1 MSQSLDARLR
11 AIEIPVPSGLA
22 ARALAQAGRRAP
34 RSLVGGKFRRRLV
47 VSLALIT
54 VLFGGN
60 MTAAYFLPRYSEAL
74 AGAYLVGAISGP
86 VLRAAGLA
94 DAQLTSAND
103 TVVSAG
109 HSLRL
114 VAAYADT
121 DRTIIFVEID
131 GQPLQVVSEAQPPTG
146 ALAIGDVQVS
156 DQFGHQYAPVAGAHS
171 VFDPIEVEP
180 LVWPASAQGAR
191 LTIQVANIEPLSGPH
206 QLIAGSWTLHVT
218 LFQQTAE
225 RLPLPPSGSIA
236 GTHYAFTA
244 VHLSSALLQIHIG
257 VSGDAANKLD
267 QANASR
273 PTDAA
278 GQRARGEEIGRIMS
292 GYFKATL
299 IAPDGLIVSP
309 RSWDAGDGWINATYP
324 GVGPG
329 TYHVLIGD
337 PTVGVYDSTIV
348 VPAS

>member
-1 MSQSLDARLR
+1 MNQTLEARLR

-22 ARALAQAGRRAP
+22 ERALAQAGSRGP
-34 RSLVGGKFRRRLV
+34 RSQVARKFRTRLV

-60 MTAAYFLPRYSEAL
+60 MTAAYFLPRYGEAL

-94 DAQLTSAND
+94 NAQLTSAND
-103 TVVSAG
+103 TAVSAG

-121 DRTIIFVEID
+121 DRTILFVEID
-131 GQPLQVVSEAQPPTG
+131 GQPLQVVSEAQPATG
-146 ALAIGDVQVS
+146 ALAIGDVRVS
-156 DQFGHQYAPVAGAHS
+156 DQFGHQYQPISGAHS

-180 LVWPASAQGAR
+180 LAWPASVEGAR
-191 LTIQVANIEPLSGPH
+191 LTIEVANIEPLVGPH
-206 QLIAGSWTLHVT
+206 QLIPGSWTLHVT
-218 LFQQTAE
+218 LFQQTAK
-225 RLPLPPSGSIA
+225 RLPLPLSGSIG
-236 GTHYAFTA
+236 GTHYSFTA
-244 VHLSSALLQIHIG
+244 VHLSSALLQIHIR
-257 VSGDAANKLD
+257 VTGDAVKMLD
-267 QANASR
+267 QVNASR
-273 PTDAA
+273 PADAA

-292 GYFKATL
+292 GYFKAIL
-299 IAPDGLIVSP
+299 IASDGSVVSP
-309 RSWDAGDGWINATYP
+309 RSWDAGDGLINATYP

-329 TYHVLIGD
+329 TYHVVIGD
-337 PTVGVYDSTIV
+337 PGIGVYDSTIV

>member
-1 MSQSLDARLR
+1 
-11 AIEIPVPSGLA
+11 
-22 ARALAQAGRRAP
+22 
-34 RSLVGGKFRRRLV
+34 
-47 VSLALIT
+47 
-54 VLFGGN
+54 

-94 DAQLTSAND
+94 NAQLTSAND
-103 TVVSAG
+103 TAVSAG

-131 GQPLQVVSEAQPPTG
+131 GQPLQVASEAQPPTG
-146 ALAIGDVQVS
+146 ALAIVDVQVS

-171 VFDPIEVEP
+171 VIDPIEVEP
-180 LVWPASAQGAR
+180 LVWPASAEGAR

-218 LFQQTAE
+218 LFQQTAK
-225 RLPLPPSGSIA
+225 RLPLPLSGSIG
-236 GTHYAFTA
+236 GTHYSFTA
-244 VHLSSALLQIHIG
+244 VHRSSALLQIHIR
-257 VSGDAANKLD
+257 VTGDAVKMLD
-267 QANASR
+267 QVTASR
-273 PTDAA
+273 PADAA
-278 GQRARGEEIGRIMS
+278 GQRAQGEEIGRIMS
-292 GYFKATL
+292 GYFKPIL
-299 IAPDGLIVSP
+299 IASDGVVSP
-309 RSWDAGDGWINATYP
+309 RSWDAGSDGLINATYP

-329 TYHVLIGD
+329 TYHVVIGD